1 MSLSHKMEVK
11 NMAAPETIILQLA
24 NLRHSCQVR
33 IPDAVSV
40 KIQVIKDATTRS
52 ETNENQ
58 FGWRRGPQ
66 AANTTKESW
75 RSGYRPQNNNYNRN
89 TNNNSYPVNTVV
101 NTAPVTHGHQ
111 RYTSHFSKAEAAV
124 DDTILNTVI
133 LNKLN
138 KFSEVNFDE
147 VKQFL
152 KQILDS
158 DDTSFLREFMKLVFK
173 KAASEQMF
181 CSLYARLICELSSQ
195 YTSLQKEFEVLYKDY
210 LNIFEDID
218 ESKCPDYETFVKR
231 NKEKIYRLGYS
242 QFLAELISKGVLQ
255 SDDLILLFSKIFEQI
270 SNASRESKDNASTV
284 DEYIQCILRMT
295 RALKNNEIIQ
305 NIHCFEEPIEYLI
318 QNQTKEFPG
327 LTRKSIFAL
336 MDCLD
341 ILRTG

>member
-1 MSLSHKMEVK
+1 MSLCHKIEVR
-11 NMAAPETIILQLA
+11 NMAPETVILQLA

-33 IPDAVSV
+33 IPESVSV
-40 KIQVIKDATTRS
+40 KIQVIKDATARCG
-52 ETNENQ
+52 ETENQ

-66 AANTTKESW
+66 PTAKESW
-75 RSGYRPQNNNYNRN
+75 RSGYRPQNSNYNRN
-89 TNNNSYPVNTVV
+89 NSHPVNHVV
-101 NTAPVTHGHQ
+101 ATAQPVIHGHQ
-111 RYTSHFSKAEAAV
+111 RYTSHFAKPETAV

-158 DDTSFLREFMKLVFK
+158 DDTSFLREFMKLIFK

-181 CSLYARLICELSSQ
+181 CALYARLICELSSQ

-218 ESKCPDYETFVKR
+218 ESKCPDYETFIKR
-231 NKEKIYRLGYS
+231 NKDKIYRLGYS

-270 SNASRESKDNASTV
+270 SNASRGSKDNAITV

-295 RALKNNEIIQ
+295 RALKNTEIIH

-318 QNQTKEFPG
+318 QNQTNEFPG

-341 ILRTG
+341 ILRGEEKRIP